1 MDIQSKAKVK
11 RATLDVVV
19 IRADG
24 TREPLGVVSY
34 YHRNPIYRLAF
45 AVRLL
50 TRRLLHGTTHQ
61 RRPRDHHE

>member
-1 MDIQSKAKVK
+1 MEVTSKSKVK

-45 AVRLL
+45 ALRLL
-50 TRRLLHGTTHQ
+50 TRRLYGTTHQ

>member
-1 MDIQSKAKVK
+1 MEVTSKSKVK
-11 RATLDVVV
+11 RATLEAVI

-24 TREPLGVVSY
+24 TRESLGVVSY

-45 AVRLL
+45 VVRLVF
-50 TRRLLHGTTHQ
+50 RRLYGTAHQ